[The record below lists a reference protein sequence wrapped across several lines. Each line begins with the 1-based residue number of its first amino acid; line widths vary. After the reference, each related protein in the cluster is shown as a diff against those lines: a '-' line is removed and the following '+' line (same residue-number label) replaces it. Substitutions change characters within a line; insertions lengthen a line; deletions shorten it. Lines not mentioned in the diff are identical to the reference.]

1 MLIPNESPIHCKDVA
16 ALLGFVGEFWPETR
30 PVPGHCVR
38 MYQVT
43 VCVWY
48 ACYAEQT
55 WHDTQAW
62 STAEAASGWVC
73 GCMQKSHLGI
83 RNIPS
88 AHVKQNFSTAE

>member
-43 VCVWY
+43 VCV
-48 ACYAEQT
+48 
-55 WHDTQAW
+55 
-62 STAEAASGWVC
+62 
-73 GCMQKSHLGI
+73 
-83 RNIPS
+83 
-88 AHVKQNFSTAE
+88 